1 MIVVGL
7 TGSIGMGKS
16 TTSAMFRDE
25 GVPVYDA
32 DAAVHEIYAPGGAAV
47 GPIEAAFPG
56 VTGPNGIDR
65 ALLSARVVGKPEEL
79 KRLESI
85 VHPLIGQSRAAFFE
99 DAVAK
104 GADIVVLDI
113 PLLFETGGEK
123 AVDAVV
129 VVTAPADVQ
138 RSRVLGRE
146 GMDEAKLDAIL
157 ARQMADAEKCAR
169 AHFVVDTGQGLDHAR
184 AQVRNILATLRREG
198 VPKVAPEGEPRH

>member
-16 TTSAMFRDE
+16 TTAAMFRDE
-25 GVPVYDA
+25 GAPVYDA
-32 DAAVHEIYAPGGAAV
+32 DAAVHAIYAPGGAAV

-56 VTGPNGIDR
+56 VTGPDGVDR
-65 ALLSARVVGKPEEL
+65 AALSARVVGRPEDL

-85 VHPLIGQSRAAFFE
+85 VHPLIGQSRGVFFE
-99 DAVAK
+99 AAK
-104 GADIVVLDI
+104 DADIVVLDI

-129 VVTAPADVQ
+129 VVTAPADIQ
-138 RSRVLGRE
+138 RARVLDRE

-157 ARQMADAEKCAR
+157 ARQMADVEKRAR

-184 AQVRNILATLRREG
+184 AQVRDILATLRRDG
-198 VPKVAPEGEPRH
+198 VPKVAAPGKQQH

>member
-1 MIVVGL
+1 VIVVGL

-32 DAAVHEIYAPGGAAV
+32 DAAVHAIYAPGGAAV

-56 VTGPNGIDR
+56 VTGQNGVDR
-65 ALLSARVVGKPEEL
+65 ALLSARVVGKPDEL

-85 VHPLIGQSRAAFFE
+85 VHPLLGQDRAAFF
-99 DAVAK
+99 DGAK
-104 GADIVVLDI
+104 NADIVVLDI

-129 VVTAPADVQ
+129 VVTAPADIQ
-138 RSRVLGRE
+138 RSRVLARE

-157 ARQMADAEKCAR
+157 ARQTADAEKCAR
-169 AHFVVDTGQGLDHAR
+169 AHFVVDTSQGLDHAR
-184 AQVRNILATLRREG
+184 AQVRKILATLRREG
-198 VPKVAPEGEPRH
+198 VPKVAPTGEPRH

>member
-1 MIVVGL
+1 VIVVGL

-56 VTGPNGIDR
+56 VTGPGGVDR

-99 DAVAK
+99 DAVAN

-169 AHFVVDTGQGLDHAR
+169 AHFVVDTSQGLDHAR
-184 AQVRNILATLRREG
+184 AQVCDILATLRRDG
-198 VPKVAPEGEPRH
+198 VPKVAPAGEPRH

>member
-16 TTSAMFRDE
+16 TTAAMFRDE

-47 GPIEAAFPG
+47 APIEAAFPG
-56 VTGPNGIDR
+56 TTGPNGVDR
-65 ALLSARVVGKPEEL
+65 AKLSARVVGHPEEL

-85 VHPLIGQSRAAFFE
+85 VHPLIAESRARFFA
-99 DAVAK
+99 DAQAK

-123 AVDAVV
+123 AMNAVV
-129 VVTAPADVQ
+129 VVSAPAEVQ

-157 ARQMADAEKCAR
+157 ARQMKNEEKCAR

-184 AQVRNILATLRREG
+184 AQVRDILATLRREG
-198 VPKVAPEGEPRH
+198 VPALAADSKASH